1 MQPVKKRYIILDAL
15 RGFAL
20 LGICLAN
27 YPEFSL
33 YSFLS
38 AEDAARLQTPGLDR
52 VLRYLLYFFVDG
64 KFYTTFSLLF
74 GIGFSIPYNRDKATE
89 RVQKWADK
97 RKATLK

>member
-38 AEDAARLQTPGLDR
+38 AEDAAALQTPGLDR
-52 VLRYLLYFFVDG
+52 ALRYLLAFFVDG
-64 KFYTTFSLLF
+64 KFYTIFSLLLSRYPGPWDVMVLITF
-74 GIGFSIPYNRDKATE
+74 VSISA
-89 RVQKWADK
+89 
-97 RKATLK
+97 

>member
-38 AEDAARLQTPGLDR
+38 AEDAAALQTPGLDR
-52 VLRYLLYFFVDG
+52 ALRYLLAFFVDG
-64 KFYTTFSLLF
+64 
-74 GIGFSIPYNRDKATE
+74 
-89 RVQKWADK
+89 
-97 RKATLK
+97 

>member
-74 GIGFSIPYNRDKATE
+74 GIGFSIM
-89 RVQKWADK
+89 
-97 RKATLK
+97 LKHALAEGGR